1 MRRLAPLV
9 LVLLALLA
17 GCATTGNPTMTSEQ
31 AARASEA
38 NTQLAIR
45 YLQQGNLQEAL
56 RKAQKAVEQDGDSSP
71 AHMVTAEI
79 YNQLDEADQAR
90 RYYQQAVRL
99 DPENG
104 AALNNFGRFLCAR
117 GERERAQE
125 LFERAAD
132 NPLYERPEVPLT
144 NAGRCA
150 LQDGQKAEAEDYFR
164 AALQRNPRFPTAL
177 LNLAAL
183 RLDDGD
189 SLSAR
194 AFYERYL
201 DAVNRQTPESLWVG
215 IRLAAATD
223 DRDRLASYSLLLRQR
238 YPESEEAA
246 RLLEWER
253 NGRL

>member
-1 MRRLAPLV
+1 MRRLAP
-9 LVLLALLA
+9 VLLALLVLLT
-17 GCATTGNPTMTSEQ
+17 GCATTGNPSMTAEQ
-31 AARASEA
+31 ATRASEA

-45 YLQQGNLQEAL
+45 YLQQGELQEAL
-56 RKAQKAVEQDGDSSP
+56 RKALKAVEQDGDSSP

-79 YNQLDEADQAR
+79 YNRLDETEQAR
-90 RYYQQAVRL
+90 RYYRQSVQL
-99 DPENG
+99 DPENS
-104 AALNNFGRFLCAR
+104 AALNNYGRFLCAR
-117 GERERAQE
+117 DEREQALE
-125 LFERAAD
+125 YFERAAG
-132 NPLYERPEVPLT
+132 NPLYNRPEVPLT
-144 NAGRCA
+144 NAGRCI
-150 LQDGQKAEAEDYFR
+150 LQAGDEAAAEEYFR

-183 RLDDGD
+183 RLDDD
-189 SLSAR
+189 DTLSAR

-215 IRLAAATD
+215 IRLAAASD